1 MKAPILPA
9 RKRGPL
15 TRVHAPIIVTGAMKI
30 LVIGSGGR
38 EHALAWR
45 LRRSSSVEQVWCAP
59 GNAGIA
65 QDAQCVAADTANT
78 TGLADLAQRLGAD
91 LTVVGPEQPL
101 VLGIADE
108 FSRRGLRLVGPSQQ
122 CAQLEGSKVFAK
134 RFLERHHIPTA
145 RMYAICES
153 TGDAY
158 RALDSVEWPV
168 VMKADGLCGGK
179 GVLVTGSR
187 DEARVFVESVME
199 RRTLGDGGKNMLLEE
214 ALRGQELS
222 LIVLA
227 DGKRFVPLVPA
238 RDHKRALDHDQG
250 PNTGGMGAY
259 STESIISAELERQIL
274 DTIVRPTFNGLAA
287 DGLTYQGFL
296 YFGLMLTPEG
306 PRVLEFN
313 CRLGDPETQAIVARM
328 DFDLAE
334 ALAATAEGA
343 LDKVRFT
350 WRPGASLC
358 VVMTSGG
365 YPGSYDV
372 GKRIEGLAE
381 AAKIPDAI
389 VFHAATETREEHYYT
404 CSGRVLGVT
413 ATGANLEAARRA
425 AYQAVCKIRFDGQ
438 HYRHDIGL
446 AATKASGV
454 TGD

>member
-1 MKAPILPA
+1 
-9 RKRGPL
+9 
-15 TRVHAPIIVTGAMKI
+15 MKI
-30 LVIGSGGR
+30 LVVGSGGR
-38 EHALAWR
+38 EHALTWR
-45 LRRSSSVEQVWCAP
+45 LRQSPSVDKVWCAP

-65 QDAQCVAADTANT
+65 QDAECVPADAANV
-78 TGLADLAQRLGAD
+78 TGLAELAERLGAD

-134 RFLERHHIPTA
+134 RFLDRHRIPTA

-153 TGDAY
+153 AADAY
-158 RALDSVEWPV
+158 RELESVDWPV

-187 DEARVFVESVME
+187 DEARAFVEGVME
-199 RRTLGDGGKNMLLEE
+199 RRALGDGGKNMLLEE

-222 LIVLA
+222 VIVLA
-227 DGKRFVPLVPA
+227 DGKRFVPFAPA

-259 STESIISAELERQIL
+259 STDGIISLELEKQIL
-274 DTIVRPTFNGLAA
+274 DTVVRPTFDGLAV

-306 PRVLEFN
+306 PKVLEFN

-334 ALAATAEGA
+334 ALAATAEGT
-343 LDKVRFT
+343 LDRIRFT

-358 VVMTSGG
+358 VVMASGG
-365 YPGSYDV
+365 YPGRYEI
-372 GKRIEGLAE
+372 GKKIEGLAE
-381 AAKIPDAI
+381 AAKVPDAV
-389 VFHAATETREEHYYT
+389 VFHAATESKGGNYYT

-413 ATGANLEAARRA
+413 ATGPTLEAARRA
-425 AYQAVCKIRFDGQ
+425 AYQAVCKIQFDGE

-446 AATKASGV
+446 ASAKATGV

>member
-1 MKAPILPA
+1 
-9 RKRGPL
+9 
-15 TRVHAPIIVTGAMKI
+15 MKI
-30 LVIGSGGR
+30 LVVGGGGR
-38 EHALAWR
+38 EHALVWR
-45 LRRSSSVEQVWCAP
+45 LRRCASVEKVWCAP

-65 QDAQCVAADTANT
+65 QDAQCVPGDAANVA
-78 TGLADLAQRLGAD
+78 GLADLAARLGVD
-91 LTVVGPEQPL
+91 MTVVGPEQPL

-145 RMYAICES
+145 RMHAVCES
-153 TGDAY
+153 ATDAY
-158 RALDSVEWPV
+158 RALESVEWPV

-187 DEARVFVESVME
+187 DEARSFVEGVME
-199 RRTLGDGGKNMLLEE
+199 KRALGDGGSNMLLEE

-227 DGKRFVPLVPA
+227 DGKRFVPLALA

-259 STESIISAELERQIL
+259 STDSIISAELERQIL
-274 DTIVRPTFNGLAA
+274 DTVVSPTFEGLAA
-287 DGLTYQGFL
+287 DGLTYRGFL
-296 YFGLMLTPEG
+296 YFGLMLTPDG
-306 PRVLEFN
+306 PKVLEFN
-313 CRLGDPETQAIVARM
+313 CRLGDPETQAIVARV

-334 ALAATAEGA
+334 ALAATTEGA
-343 LDKVRFT
+343 LDRVHFV

-358 VVMTSGG
+358 VVMASGG
-365 YPGSYDV
+365 YPGRYEV
-372 GKRIEGLAE
+372 GKRIKGLEE
-381 AAKIPDAI
+381 AAKIPDAA
-389 VFHAATETREEHYYT
+389 VFHAATEMRDGEYYT

-413 ATGANLEAARRA
+413 ATGPTLEAARRI
-425 AYQAVCKIRFDGQ
+425 AYQAVCKIHFDGQ
-438 HYRHDIGL
+438 HYRRDIGT
-446 AATKASGV
+446 ATVKASGV

>member
-1 MKAPILPA
+1 MR
-9 RKRGPL
+9 RKRVAVRSSRGPL
-15 TRVHAPIIVTGAMKI
+15 TPERAPIIVAGAMKI
-30 LVIGSGGR
+30 LVIGGGGR
-38 EHALAWR
+38 EHALAWC
-45 LRRSSSVEQVWCAP
+45 LRRSASVEKVWCAP

-65 QDAQCVAADTANT
+65 QDAQCVPADTADT
-78 TGLADLAQRLGAD
+78 SGLAELAARLGAD

-134 RFLERHHIPTA
+134 RFLDRHRIPTA

-153 TGDAY
+153 AGDAY
-158 RALDSVEWPV
+158 RALESVEWPV

-187 DEARVFVESVME
+187 DEARAFVESVME
-199 RRTLGDGGKNMLLEE
+199 KRTLGDGGQNMLLEE
-214 ALRGQELS
+214 ALQGLELS

-259 STESIISAELERQIL
+259 STDSIISAELERQIL
-274 DTIVRPTFNGLAA
+274 DTIVRPTFDGLSA
-287 DGLTYQGFL
+287 DGLNYQGFL

-306 PRVLEFN
+306 PKVLEFN
-313 CRLGDPETQAIVARM
+313 CRLGDPETQAIVARI

-334 ALAATAEGA
+334 AL
-343 LDKVRFT
+343 
-350 WRPGASLC
+350 
-358 VVMTSGG
+358 
-365 YPGSYDV
+365 
-372 GKRIEGLAE
+372 
-381 AAKIPDAI
+381 DA
-389 VFHAATETREEHYYT
+389 AATEGDLTASDLPGGLAPAYAWSWRRAAILAATRSAKNHRIGRGSEESQTQWFSMRPPRSRGNEYYT

-413 ATGANLEAARRA
+413 ATG
-425 AYQAVCKIRFDGQ
+425 
-438 HYRHDIGL
+438 
-446 AATKASGV
+446 S
-454 TGD
+454 

>member
-1 MKAPILPA
+1 
-9 RKRGPL
+9 
-15 TRVHAPIIVTGAMKI
+15 MKI

-45 LRRSSSVEQVWCAP
+45 LQRSASVEQVWCAP

-65 QDAQCVAADTANT
+65 QDAQCIPADTTDVA
-78 TGLADLAQRLGAD
+78 GLAELAVRLGAD

-108 FSRRGLRLVGPSQQ
+108 FSRRGLRLVGPSQE

-134 RFLERHHIPTA
+134 RFLERHCIPTA
-145 RMYAICES
+145 RMYAICQS
-153 TGDAY
+153 AADAY
-158 RALDSVEWPV
+158 RALESVDWPV

-187 DEARVFVESVME
+187 DEAKSFVESVME

-214 ALRGQELS
+214 ALRGEELS

-227 DGKRFVPLVPA
+227 DGEHFVPLVPA

-259 STESIISAELERQIL
+259 STDSIISAELERQIL
-274 DTIVRPTFNGLAA
+274 DTIVRPTFDGLAK
-287 DGLTYQGFL
+287 DGLKYRGFL
-296 YFGLMLTPEG
+296 YFGLMLTSDG
-306 PRVLEFN
+306 PKVLEFN
-313 CRLGDPETQAIVARM
+313 CRLGDPETQAIVARI

-334 ALAATAEGA
+334 VLTAATQGE
-343 LDKVRFT
+343 LDRVRLA

-358 VVMTSGG
+358 VVMASGG
-365 YPGSYDV
+365 YPGSYQV
-372 GKRIEGLAE
+372 GKKITGLSD
-381 AAKIPDAI
+381 AAKIPDAV
-389 VFHAATETREEHYYT
+389 VFHAATESKGEEYYT

-425 AYQAVCKIRFDGQ
+425 AYQAVCKIQFDGK
-438 HYRHDIGL
+438 HYRRDIGV
-446 AATKASGV
+446 AASKASGV